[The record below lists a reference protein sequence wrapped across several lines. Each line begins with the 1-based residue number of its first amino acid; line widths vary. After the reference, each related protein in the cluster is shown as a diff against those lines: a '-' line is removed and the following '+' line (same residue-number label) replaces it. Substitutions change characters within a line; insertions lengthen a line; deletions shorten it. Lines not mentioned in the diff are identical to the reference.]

1 MHDTAPL
8 RSPWRIYGL
17 IAGAI
22 GLATLNFSLV
32 FVAFGE
38 IEETFDASKESV
50 SWALTAFS
58 ITTAAVF
65 VPAGWAA
72 DRFGRARMFLT
83 GFGLFIVGSALVAG
97 APTVEFLIAARM
109 VQAAGLAIES
119 PASLALVLDAFPPER
134 RSTAVGAMGAVGGV
148 ATAIGPA
155 VGGALIDNLTWR
167 WAFFV
172 NVPLGLLVFVLVAP
186 RLPRDDEGVHADRG
200 TPDLAGVVLL
210 MIGIAAL
217 ALGIVQSDD
226 WGVTDGRTVAAVVV
240 ALIVLPILVRRSAR
254 HREPILH
261 LPLFRD
267 HDFRIG
273 SSLSFLVAGTFA
285 GTFLAMV
292 QLMSESWG
300 LSLLWSGLAVG
311 MIPAIAG
318 PMSVVSGRLADR
330 FGHRA
335 VILPGS
341 LLMALAAVWMHTQV
355 TDERRILAVWV
366 PFVVVYGLGVGL
378 GHAATQAAALTNV
391 TTDRLGIAA
400 SMNRIAQEVGQTLC
414 AAVVIALLARY
425 GVVDGVK
432 AAMVLLVVMSL
443 VAAPIAARLRSR
455 GAGPGERSG
464 TRTGAADVEPT

>member
-1 MHDTAPL
+1 MRDVEPT

-38 IEETFDASKESV
+38 IEESFSASKETV

-72 DRFGRARMFLT
+72 DRFGRARMFLF
-83 GFGLFIVGSALVAG
+83 GFGLFIVGSALVST
-97 APTVEFLIAARM
+97 APTVELLIAARM

-172 NVPLGLLVFVLVAP
+172 NVPLGILVFVLVAP
-186 RLPRDDEGVHADRG
+186 RLPRDDENVDRSRRP
-200 TPDLAGVVLL
+200 PDLAGVVLL
-210 MIGIAAL
+210 MLGIAAL

-226 WGVTDGRTVAAVVV
+226 WGYTDPRTLG
-240 ALIVLPILVRRSAR
+240 ALVIAGITLTVLVRRSAR
-254 HREPILH
+254 HAEPILY
-261 LPLFRD
+261 LPLFAE
-267 HDFRIG
+267 HDFRVG
-273 SSLSFLVAGTFA
+273 SALSFLVAGTFA
-285 GTFLAMV
+285 GTFLAFV
-292 QLMSESWG
+292 QLMSQSWG
-300 LSLLWSGLAVG
+300 LSLMWSGLAVG

-341 LLMALAAVWMHTQV
+341 LLIAVAGAFMYTQV
-355 TDERRILAVWV
+355 TEERQIVAVWI
-366 PFVVVYGLGVGL
+366 PFVVLYGFGVGL
-378 GHAATQAAALTNV
+378 AHAATQAAALTNV
-391 TTDRLGIAA
+391 GVRRLGIGG
-400 SMNRIAQEVGQTLC
+400 SMNRISQEIGQTLC

-425 GVVDGVK
+425 GVVDGTK
-432 AAMVLLVVMSL
+432 AAMVLLIVMSL
-443 VAAPIAARLRSR
+443 AAAPLAARLRHR
-455 GAGPGERSG
+455 GTATVTDR
-464 TRTGAADVEPT
+464 A